1 MLCCPIRSPFSGSRR
16 FPGGVKSSRNSD
28 AKCNIPNRRRAAD
41 SMLTKRATRSL
52 WNNRSVSGQRNDRI
66 TSSEYYALRKT
77 CSFFLAPAALIPAQF
92 RRREADIAIQDHL
105 QRRASIQGRLRAPL
119 AQYRCQ
125 AHRHADGGADA
136 HTLYGVPR
144 RGSGDAADRGA
155 RARRGGDSP
164 HVVSGIPFA
173 RDFALL
179 PVDRLALRRSQMR
192 MEIARRPVGQGER
205 IETNVQFPFAF
216 GLPGGLADG
225 DRPVHETAGGNNDP
239 PT

>member
-52 WNNRSVSGQRNDRI
+52 WNNRLVLGQRNDRI

-77 CSFFLAPAALIPAQF
+77 CSFFLAPAALIPAQL

-125 AHRHADGGADA
+125 AHRRADGGADA

-155 RARRGGDSP
+155 RARRRVI
-164 HVVSGIPFA
+164 VVLRLSGTRCLTSASIPA
-173 RDFALL
+173 QQR
-179 PVDRLALRRSQMR
+179 V
-192 MEIARRPVGQGER
+192 
-205 IETNVQFPFAF
+205 
-216 GLPGGLADG
+216 
-225 DRPVHETAGGNNDP
+225 
-239 PT
+239 